1 MRKKAEEKAN
11 VKILYLKCQFFPKT
25 RSLFPK
31 KRAYFSLYCHLRNCI
46 FMHIARAQVPPPAPP
61 RPSVRVRRFPRRTRT
76 LGRGA
81 GGGTWARAICI
92 NMQFL
97 WWQFSKKNA
106 RLFGKN
112 ARVFEKKWHLR

>member
-46 FMHIARAQVPPPAPP
+46 FMHIARAQVPPPAP
-61 RPSVRVRRFPRRTRT
+61 RPSVRVRRFPRAQVSVSGGSPAGPTRCNQQCNK
-76 LGRGA
+76 R
-81 GGGTWARAICI
+81 C
-92 NMQFL
+92 
-97 WWQFSKKNA
+97 KN
-106 RLFGKN
+106 RCKQW
-112 ARVFEKKWHLR
+112 RKITP